1 MRSKL
6 IGTLVAIVLTPG
18 GLLALP
24 PGPTPTPGTL
34 RPLPSLPGAK
44 TKLFSDAA
52 VARLK
57 AAGLEPGDPQL
68 TQKLKTKLLQSPGRG
83 GKKAG
88 LSKQPAGR
96 PAGGRG
102 FTLPSGLAKGRTS
115 PSSGPSSLT
124 IDQFSLDAWYMAG
137 LLKVRSAKFLYPS
150 DISYRLQ
157 EPTCGVDVTGT
168 LEGKGSFV
176 CCGVDADGAEWMNVE
191 DYISSPLVF
200 GGKPRSVT
208 MTLTAN
214 GLPAATKVFPSVWGR
229 GQSVTITMTIDAQPP
244 HLPAND
250 FGIGAAN
257 AKFGGS
263 GPRASTGEPW
273 APTSGED
280 TIGLGVNLGAGYQV
294 TETKIT
300 SVVSQ
305 LDPPGANVPEN
316 AYRYARIKTKPDG
329 GRLQTVVEWMY
340 GPAESLTYTIEWK
353 LSGPMGQ
360 RPLSTMP
367 SAGPCDVN

>member
-1 MRSKL
+1 LRSKL

-24 PGPTPTPGTL
+24 PGPAPTPGTL
-34 RPLPSLPGAK
+34 GPLPSLPGTK
-44 TKLFSDAA
+44 TKIFSDAA
-52 VARLK
+52 IARLK
-57 AAGLEPGDPQL
+57 AAGLDPGDPQL

-88 LSKQPAGR
+88 ISIQPSAKGSGGRPYTLPAGL
-96 PAGGRG
+96 G
-102 FTLPSGLAKGRTS
+102 KGRTA
-115 PSSGPSSLT
+115 PPSGPPSLT
-124 IDQFSLDAWYMAG
+124 IDQLSLDPFRIAG
-137 LLKVRSAKFLYPS
+137 LLKVRSGKFVNPG

-157 EPTCGVDVTGT
+157 EPTCGVDVSGV
-168 LEGKGSFV
+168 LEGGGSVV
-176 CCGVDADGAEWMNVE
+176 CCGVDADGTEWMSVE
-191 DYISSPLVF
+191 DFLGTPFVL
-200 GGKPRSVT
+200 GGKPRNVT
-208 MTLTAN
+208 ATLTSS
-214 GLPAATKVFPSVWGR
+214 GLPAATKVFSNIWGR
-229 GQSVTITMTIDAQPP
+229 FQAVTITMTIDAQPP

-250 FGIGAAN
+250 FGITAAN
-257 AKFGGS
+257 AKLGGS

-273 APTSGED
+273 TSTSGED

-300 SVVSQ
+300 SAQSQ
-305 LDPPGANVPEN
+305 LDPPGANSPEN
-316 AYRYARIKTKPDG
+316 AYRFARIKTKPDG
-329 GRLQTVVEWMY
+329 GRLQTVVDWMY
-340 GPAESLTYTIEWK
+340 GAGESLTYTIEWK